1 MNKYHNRNRIFSPI
15 MTIHDIL
22 TLHILSSFLS
32 SLSFLSS
39 FLSSFLPFS
48 PSLFSPSLFSISLP
62 FFPPFL
68 FSISLPFFPP
78 LYSLSSLSF
87 FPFLSLLSSLFPF
100 FFIFPLSLSP
110 SPFSLSSIVKG
121 EDYLTIQTS
130 SVIVPGCPN
139 DGEQTYMAL
148 FSHAYLL
155 SAGASKRG
163 AALK

>member
-22 TLHILSSFLS
+22 TLHILSSFL
-32 SLSFLSS
+32 LLFIPFPL
-39 FLSSFLPFS
+39 FPLFPFS
-48 PSLFSPSLFSISLP
+48 SS
-62 FFPPFL
+62 
-68 FSISLPFFPP
+68 
-78 LYSLSSLSF
+78 SLSSLS
-87 FPFLSLLSSLFPF
+87 
-100 FFIFPLSLSP
+100 SLSP
-110 SPFSLSSIVKG
+110 SLFSLSSIVKG
-121 EDYLTIQTS
+121 ADYLTIQTS